1 MSTFNTNPKMV
12 EWLNADEM
20 HDASKKWLSEL
31 EFVADE
37 QLFFDDLI
45 KSYTLQL
52 IDSKYFNKSQSI
64 IEALKKIKKR
74 NNLLIEAIKT
84 HESELKI
91 MVDGVDDLPNEERY
105 KKEHRNL
112 IVVVSDF
119 LKDYKVFKT
128 EFFAL
133 IKKVIKEGKQK
144 RLLE

>member
-119 LKDYKVFKT
+119 LKDYRLFKT
-128 EFFAL
+128 EF
-133 IKKVIKEGKQK
+133 
-144 RLLE
+144 

>member
-52 IDSKYFNKSQSI
+52 IDSKYFNKSQS
-64 IEALKKIKKR
+64 
-74 NNLLIEAIKT
+74 
-84 HESELKI
+84 
-91 MVDGVDDLPNEERY
+91 
-105 KKEHRNL
+105 
-112 IVVVSDF
+112 
-119 LKDYKVFKT
+119 
-128 EFFAL
+128 
-133 IKKVIKEGKQK
+133 
-144 RLLE
+144 

>member
-112 IVVVSDF
+112 IIVVSDF

-133 IKKVIKEGKQK
+133 IKKVIKEAKQK

>member
-1 MSTFNTNPKMV
+1 MSTLKTNPKMV

-20 HDASKKWLSEL
+20 HEASKKWLSEL
-31 EFVADE
+31 QFIADE

-74 NNLLIEAIKT
+74 NDLLIEAIKT
-84 HESELKI
+84 HETDLKI
-91 MVDGVDDLPNEERY
+91 MVDGINDLPNEERY

-112 IVVVSDF
+112 IIVVSDF
-119 LKDYKVFKT
+119 LKDYKLFKT
-128 EFFAL
+128 DLFGL